1 MLTSI
6 FDNKFFKSL
15 TYLLLVVLLT
25 SLVPQDMFAKKLTR
39 RESRKLRRKEQAINV
54 IRTQSEE
61 VAKIAGLEPVVADSL
76 VTDSLHQDIVEMLN
90 SSEIDSLTCNYP
102 DAEDS
107 EVGDLGED
115 PAELEIE
122 DDVQVEIDDIK
133 MLWLTFVED
142 EEDKNLTNSGI
153 RKNELMENIMDW
165 LGTPYRFGG
174 QSSRA
179 IDCSAFTQRMFLE
192 TCDIK
197 IPRTAR
203 TQVKIGIPINMENLE
218 FGDLIFFNTYSKRF
232 ASHVGIY
239 LGDHLFAH
247 ASSRYG
253 VTVTSLESTYYKK
266 RFIEGR
272 RIGVRD
278 LIKYSVND
286 EVDFGNK

>member
-1 MLTSI
+1 MY
-6 FDNKFFKSL
+6 NMFFKSV
-15 TYLLLVVLLT
+15 TYFILVVLLT
-25 SLVPQDMFAKKLTR
+25 SLLPQELLAKKR
-39 RESRKLRRKEQAINV
+39 RTKVSKDRRKEQAINV

-61 VAKIAGLEPVVADSL
+61 VAKLAGLDPVKSDSL
-76 VTDSLHQDIVEMLN
+76 STDSLYADIAEMLN
-90 SSEIDSLTCNYP
+90 SSEIDSLSCRYP

-107 EVGDLGED
+107 EEGDLGED
-115 PAELEIE
+115 PAELEAE

-142 EEDKNLTNSGI
+142 EDDKMLTNSGI
-153 RKNELMENIMDW
+153 RKNVLMENIMDW

-174 QSSRA
+174 QSNRA

-192 TCDIK
+192 TCDIEL
-197 IPRTAR
+197 PRTAR
-203 TQVKIGIPINMENLE
+203 TQIKVGTHVDRRNLQ
-218 FGDLIFFNTYSKRF
+218 FGDLIFFNTYSRRF

-239 LGDHLFAH
+239 LGDNLFAH

-286 EVDFGNK
+286 TVKFGKK